1 MVNFIGPGQ
10 NAVQHS
16 AGQRLFKRPQGTV
29 LIGDKFHRRAN
40 VPPQILRPEVFQIQV
55 FRIAVHSVELQVFPI
70 PVLVNVRDRHK
81 IHIPEGMHVDL
92 PAPGLDDLIQLAEHP
107 PQRSKTI
114 AAVQLSP
121 MVVPAAPVLRTV
133 AQSREGDG
141 IQINAVDMELVH
153 QFFHAA

>member
-1 MVNFIGPGQ
+1 M
-10 NAVQHS
+10 
-16 AGQRLFKRPQGTV
+16 
-29 LIGDKFHRRAN
+29 D
-40 VPPQILRPEVFQIQV
+40 
-55 FRIAVHSVELQVFPI
+55 
-70 PVLVNVRDRHK
+70 
-81 IHIPEGMHVDL
+81 VDL

-121 MVVPAAPVLRTV
+121 MVVPAAPVLCTV